1 MNVQQKVRPA
11 VLPGD
16 GPAHAIAG
24 IFAGELQVPSVGL
37 DDNFFDL
44 GGDSLMAETLVL
56 AVQKRFGVRLQTSVL
71 LEAQTPR
78 ELGRLIAS
86 LVPVHPARELIVPV
100 AGSTGNEP
108 IAMIHG
114 ITGSALFANRFSRR
128 LKEKYAIVAVRG
140 MGTEP
145 GETPYSSM
153 AEICASYF
161 EALTAVTGQHP
172 DVIGGIC
179 VGGLLAIEVGRL
191 SHEATGKR
199 PAIVLID
206 PPSPGSAWLKP
217 MPDDRL
223 TESRRRQITR
233 KVIYWRLLRDA
244 MSTVGL
250 GQTRLGRHLRKKA
263 YKSALLRA
271 AAGFVPSS
279 YPCDVL
285 ILASSEWGTTTVKDY
300 KGWASDRASVK
311 TVVMPGTHNKFR
323 KANMDAIDAEIL
335 AFLVE
340 RSGATNVQHQR

>member
-1 MNVQQKVRPA
+1 MNVQRRVRPVA
-11 VLPGD
+11 SPGD

-24 IFAGELQVPSVGL
+24 IFTGELQVPSVGL

-56 AVQKRFGVRLQTSVL
+56 AVQKRFGVKLQTSVL

-78 ELGRLIAS
+78 EFGRLIAS
-86 LVPVHPARELIVPV
+86 LVPVHPARELIMSV
-100 AGSTGNEP
+100 AGSIGHEP

-114 ITGSALFANRFSRR
+114 INGSALFANRFSRQ
-128 LKEKYAIVAVRG
+128 LKEKYAIMAVRG

-145 GETPYSSM
+145 GETPYSAL
-153 AEICASYF
+153 AEICSSYF
-161 EALTAVTGQHP
+161 EALTSVTGQHP

-191 SHEATGKR
+191 SHETTGKR
-199 PAIVLID
+199 PAIILID

-223 TESRRRQITR
+223 TESRRRQIAG

-244 MSTVGL
+244 MGTMGL

-263 YKSALLRA
+263 YKSTLLQA
-271 AAGFVPSS
+271 TAGFVPSS

-285 ILASSEWGTTTVKDY
+285 ILASSEWGATTVKDY
-300 KGWASDRASVK
+300 KGWASDKASVK
-311 TVVMPGTHNKFR
+311 TVVMPGTHSKFR

-335 AFLVE
+335 AFLAE
-340 RSGATNVQHQR
+340 RPGATKVQHQQ

>member
-1 MNVQQKVRPA
+1 MNVQQRVRPVA
-11 VLPGD
+11 SSGD

-24 IFAGELQVPSVGL
+24 IFTAELQVPSVSL

-56 AVQKRFGVRLQTSVL
+56 AVQRRFGVKLQTSVL

-78 ELGRLIAS
+78 EFGRLIAS

-100 AGSTGNEP
+100 AGSIGHEP

-114 ITGSALFANRFSRR
+114 INGSALFANRFSRQ
-128 LKEKYAIVAVRG
+128 LKEKYAIMAVRG
-140 MGTEP
+140 MGTDP
-145 GETPYSSM
+145 GETPYSNM
-153 AEICASYF
+153 AEICSSYF
-161 EALTAVTGQHP
+161 EALTSVTGRHP
-172 DVIGGIC
+172 EIIGGIC

-191 SHEATGKR
+191 SHGATGKR

-223 TESRRRQITR
+223 TESRRSQIAR
-233 KVIYWRLLRDA
+233 KVVYWRLLRDTLGA
-244 MSTVGL
+244 VGL

-263 YKSALLRA
+263 YKSALLQA

-279 YPCDVL
+279 YPCDIL
-285 ILASSEWGTTTVKDY
+285 ILASSEWGATTVQQY
-300 KGWASDRASVK
+300 KGWASDKASVK
-311 TVVMPGTHNKFR
+311 TVVMPGTHSKFR

-335 AFLVE
+335 AFLAE
-340 RSGATNVQHQR
+340 RPGATKVQHQK